1 MTETRL
7 SLIGIACV
15 ACLLLG
21 VAAGYLPGYYANQS
35 HDDSLTQV
43 STIDALLNG
52 LYDGVTPWGELKE
65 YGDFG
70 IGTFD
75 GLDGEMIVLD
85 DVCYQVKVDGVA
97 YPVTDTMTIPFAAVT
112 AFDVDRELPVSE
124 GMNYTQLQAYLSDS
138 IEERNIFYAVR
149 IDGTFDYVKTRSV
162 PGQEKPYPP
171 LVDVTAKQAIF
182 EFEDVRGTIVGFYS
196 PDYVG
201 GLNVPGYHLHF
212 ITDDKKAGGHVLEL
226 EIEDAQLSVDYTSD
240 IRIILPNTEEFNSLD
255 LAQNKGEEL
264 EKAEK

>member
-1 MTETRL
+1 MT
-7 SLIGIACV
+7 V
-15 ACLLLG
+15 
-21 VAAGYLPGYYANQS
+21 
-35 HDDSLTQV
+35 
-43 STIDALLNG
+43 
-52 LYDGVTPWGELKE
+52 
-65 YGDFG
+65 
-70 IGTFD
+70 
-75 GLDGEMIVLD
+75 
-85 DVCYQVKVDGVA
+85 
-97 YPVTDTMTIPFAAVT
+97 PFAAVT
-112 AFDVDRELPVSE
+112 FFDVDRELPVSE

-171 LVDVTAKQAIF
+171 LVDVTANQSTF
-182 EFEDVRGTIVGFYS
+182 DFHDVHGTIVGFYS

-212 ITDDKKAGGHVLEL
+212 VTDDKKAGGHVLEL
-226 EIEDAQLSVDYTSD
+226 EIEDAQLAVDYTSD
-240 IRIILPNTEEFNSLD
+240 IRIILPNTDEFNSLD